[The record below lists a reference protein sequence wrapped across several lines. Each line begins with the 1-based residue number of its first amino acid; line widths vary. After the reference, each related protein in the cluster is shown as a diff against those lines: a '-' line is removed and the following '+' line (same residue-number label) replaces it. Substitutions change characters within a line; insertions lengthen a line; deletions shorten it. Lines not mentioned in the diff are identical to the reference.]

1 MTNTAAGYSRNPC
14 GIFMSGDI
22 LKGLVLTMKKT
33 ISFILGAIMAFFT
46 ASMLFVRIKAVC
58 ACKRAEGSFGHAVAI
73 LITVIIGALLLAG
86 LYLLFGDV
94 VMPKITEKIN
104 EMFNYSTP

>member
-1 MTNTAAGYSRNPC
+1 MQKLISNTFGRVA
-14 GIFMSGDI
+14 
-22 LKGLVLTMKKT
+22 
-33 ISFILGAIMAFFT
+33 AFFT
-46 ASMLFVRIKAVC
+46 RTKAVL
-58 ACKRAEGSFGHAVAI
+58 ANKRAEGSFGHAVAI

-104 EMFNYSTP
+104 EMFNYTVA